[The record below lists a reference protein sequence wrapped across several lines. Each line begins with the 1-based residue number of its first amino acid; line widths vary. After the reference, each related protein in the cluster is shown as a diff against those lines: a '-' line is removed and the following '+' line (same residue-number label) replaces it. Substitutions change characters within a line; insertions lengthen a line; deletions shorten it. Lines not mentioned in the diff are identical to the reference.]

1 MTVPKLPLPSTPSST
16 KSSKYRDLND
26 LVPLGILMPEKTREL
41 EALSVELTLPR
52 LEDEEE
58 EENRA
63 DAHGRLFAL
72 LAAAFVASE
81 EDDARAESGGE
92 V

>member
-1 MTVPKLPLPSTPSST
+1 M
-16 KSSKYRDLND
+16 
-26 LVPLGILMPEKTREL
+26 
-41 EALSVELTLPR
+41 ELTLPR